1 MADGYITIETK
12 LYTNKFDKQ
21 VIDLEKKIKNEE
33 NKAQLRL
40 KAKLQAEDELKRH
53 KQAILEIEQEYE
65 KTSQQVEHLQSIM
78 SKQSKGISLTPQEF
92 TDLQGSEKVIANNE
106 KIGETLD
113 KMYAKEVKLNNA
125 VDRTTL
131 AYKQTKDNVASYK
144 AKIESVNLQKQQAQ
158 VSQLKKGFQK
168 VNTSVSSSIKHI
180 GRLALGI
187 ISVASAYRLMSS
199 ASSTLGQYDEQYAT
213 NLEYIR
219 YLIAQAIAPALKYVV
234 NLASTLLSYLN
245 YILNAWFGITL
256 FSKNS
261 AKNFMS
267 AKNSTGGISK
277 NTGKIKKDLQTTAFD
292 EMNILSDT
300 SSDSAGG
307 ASSGGGA
314 IAPSIDPSMLQ
325 GEVPD
330 WLKWIADNKD
340 LVIMALVGIAGGI
353 ALITKNSKALLELG
367 IFMIIKGIVDT
378 VKAIVEFIKDP
389 SWENFGEILEGLSGI
404 LFGVALAML
413 AVNAAN
419 PTAWIILLIAL
430 VVLLVAEI
438 IKHWDEIKETLGK
451 VGDWIN
457 ENVIQPVAEFFKGL
471 WDKIKEIFAPVID
484 FFKNIW
490 DTVKENIKIS
500 IDNMKQIF
508 SFLWDKIKEIF
519 SPVID
524 WFREKFQKAYEKIKE
539 VFSPIANFFGEIWDK
554 VKNKLRDFGAK
565 VGEVVGGAFKA
576 VVNGVINALER
587 ILNNPIN
594 AINNLI
600 DVINNVPGLHL
611 TRLRTFN
618 LPRLAKGTILNAP
631 GRGVPVAGGTAL
643 AGEAGREAYLPL
655 SDTQLLEELGSTIG
669 KYITINA
676 NITNTMNGRIISRQL
691 QKIQNDSNFAY
702 NS

>member
-1 MADGYITIETK
+1 MADGSIMIETQ
-12 LYTNKFDKQ
+12 LSTDKFDKQ
-21 VIDLEKKIKNEE
+21 IINLEKKIKDEE
-33 NKAQLRL
+33 NKSELKL

-53 KQAILEIEQEYE
+53 KQAIFEIEQEYE
-65 KTSQQVEHLQSIM
+65 KTSQQVEHLQNIM
-78 SKQSKGISLTPQEF
+78 SKQSRGISLTPQEF

-131 AYKQTKDNVASYK
+131 AYKQTKDNVTSYK
-144 AKIESVNLQKQQAQ
+144 TKIESVNLQKQQAQ

-261 AKNFMS
+261 AKNFMN

-277 NTGKIKKDLQTTAFD
+277 NTGKIKKDLQTTPFD
-292 EMNILSDT
+292 EMNILTDT
-300 SSDSAGG
+300 SDSGT
-307 ASSGGGA
+307 SGGTGGGG
-314 IAPSIDPSMLQ
+314 IAPSIDPSILQ

-340 LVIMALVGIAGGI
+340 LILSIMAGITAGLLAWKLGLDAIKALGIGLLIAGI
-353 ALITKNSKALLELG
+353 IYTIESLLGYLQ
-367 IFMIIKGIVDT
+367 
-378 VKAIVEFIKDP
+378 DP
-389 SWENFGEILEGLSGI
+389 GWENFGKIIQGIGLAILGVGVIIGSVPLMVAGAIVLIIGTIVKYWDQIKAFFQKGIDWLESKSDWIHKMFGDTIGDLYDFIVDILQDTLNSFDGLFNGIKTIFDGIIKLVKGVFTGDWKTAWEGL
-404 LFGVALAML
+404 
-413 AVNAAN
+413 
-419 PTAWIILLIAL
+419 
-430 VVLLVAEI
+430 
-438 IKHWDEIKETLGK
+438 
-451 VGDWIN
+451 
-457 ENVIQPVAEFFKGL
+457 
-471 WDKIKEIFAPVID
+471 
-484 FFKNIW
+484 
-490 DTVKENIKIS
+490 
-500 IDNMKQIF
+500 KQITKGVF
-508 SFLWDKIKEIF
+508 DSLW
-519 SPVID
+519 
-524 WFREKFQKAYEKIKE
+524 A
-539 VFSPIANFFGEIWDK
+539 IAKWPLNMIISGLNTLI
-554 VKNKLRDFGAK
+554 RGA
-565 VGEVVGGAFKA
+565 
-576 VVNGVINALER
+576 NR
-587 ILNNPIN
+587 IHF
-594 AINNLI
+594 
-600 DVINNVPGLHL
+600 NVPDWVPGIGGKQFG
-611 TRLRTFN
+611 FN
-618 LPRLAKGTILNAP
+618 IPQIPKLAKGTILNAP

-655 SDTQLLEELGSTIG
+655 SDTQLLEELGSKIG

-676 NITNTMNGRIISRQL
+676 NITNTMNRKSYLKTITTN
-691 QKIQNDSNFAY
+691 KK
-702 NS
+702 

>member
-12 LYTNKFDKQ
+12 LSTNKFDKQ

-33 NKAQLRL
+33 NKAQLKL

-53 KQAILEIEQEYE
+53 KQAIFEIEKEYE

-78 SKQSKGISLTPQEF
+78 SKQSQGISLTPQEF

-158 VSQLKKGFQK
+158 VDQLKNGFNK
-168 VNTSVSSSIKHI
+168 MNTSVSSSIKHI

-187 ISVASAYRLMSS
+187 FSVASAYRLMSA
-199 ASSTLGQYDEQYAT
+199 ASSTLGQYDEKYAT

-261 AKNFMS
+261 AKNFMK

-277 NTGKIKKDLQTTAFD
+277 NTGKIKKDLQTTPFD
-292 EMNILSDT
+292 EMNILTDT
-300 SSDSAGG
+300 SDSGTSGG
-307 ASSGGGA
+307 AGGGA

-340 LVIMALVGIAGGI
+340 LILSIMAGITAGLLAWKLGLDGIKALGIGLLIGGI
-353 ALITKNSKALLELG
+353 LYAIESLIEYL
-367 IFMIIKGIVDT
+367 
-378 VKAIVEFIKDP
+378 KDP
-389 SWENFGEILEGLSGI
+389 SWGNFGKIITGI
-404 LFGVALAML
+404 G
-413 AVNAAN
+413 
-419 PTAWIILLIAL
+419 IAL
-430 VVLLVAEI
+430 MGLGLI
-438 IKHWDEIKETLGK
+438 IGGPAGLPVIIAGAITAILGLI
-451 VGDWIN
+451 VSN
-457 ENVIQPVAEFFKGL
+457 
-471 WDKIKEIFAPVID
+471 WDKIKAFLQQGIDWLKGKSDWVHEMFGEVIGNIYD
-484 FFKNIW
+484 AWVEKLQLILNFFDNTFKNIKSIFDNIIGFIRDVFTGNW
-490 DTVKENIKIS
+490 KGAWENIKNIFAAIWNQIKNTFVTIFGLIKNMVVTVAQTTGTIIS
-500 IDNMKQIF
+500 G
-508 SFLWDKIKEIF
+508 
-519 SPVID
+519 V
-524 WFREKFQKAYEKIKE
+524 
-539 VFSPIANFFGEIWDK
+539 
-554 VKNKLRDFGAK
+554 
-565 VGEVVGGAFKA
+565 FKA
-576 VVNGVINALER
+576 VVNAVLRTIESVLNA
-587 ILNNPIN
+587 PIR
-594 AINNLI
+594 AINSLI
-600 DVINNVPGLHL
+600 GVINNVPGINLGTL
-611 TRLRTFN
+611 STFN

-669 KYITINA
+669 KYINLNATIPIYVGNRQIA
-676 NITNTMNGRIISRQL
+676 REIKKINTES
-691 QKIQNDSNFAY
+691 DFAF
-702 NS
+702 NR

>member
-1 MADGYITIETK
+1 MADGSIMIETK
-12 LYTNKFDKQ
+12 LSTDKFDKQ
-21 VIDLEKKIKNEE
+21 IVNLEKKIKDEE
-33 NKAQLRL
+33 NKSELKL
-40 KAKLQAEDELKRH
+40 KAKLQAEDELEKH
-53 KQAILEIEQEYE
+53 KQKIFEIEKEYE
-65 KTSQQVEHLQSIM
+65 KTSQQVEHLQNIM
-78 SKQSKGISLTPQEF
+78 SKQSQGISLTPQEF

-131 AYKQTKDNVASYK
+131 AYKQTKDNVTAYK
-144 AKIESVNLQKQQAQ
+144 AKIESVNIQKQQAQ
-158 VSQLKKGFQK
+158 VDQLKNGFK
-168 VNTSVSSSIKHI
+168 KMNTSVSSSIKHI

-187 ISVASAYRLMSS
+187 FSVASAYRLMSS

-245 YILNAWFGITL
+245 YIAQAWFGITL

-261 AKNFMS
+261 AKNFMN

-277 NTGKIKKDLQTTAFD
+277 NTGKIKKDLQTTSFD
-292 EMNILSDT
+292 EMNVLSDT

-307 ASSGGGA
+307 ASGGGGA

-330 WLKWIADNKD
+330 WIKWIADNKD
-340 LVIMALVGIAGGI
+340 LVIGALTGIAGGI
-353 ALITKNSKALLELG
+353 LAIKLGLGGLLSLG
-367 IFMIIKGIVDT
+367 IGVILAGIVET
-378 VKAIVEFIKDP
+378 VKAIIKFMKDP
-389 SWENFGEILEGLSGI
+389 TWDNFADILSGLTVI
-404 LFGVALAML
+404 LAGVALAML

-419 PTAWIILLIAL
+419 PAIWIVLVIAL
-430 VVLLVAEI
+430 VTALAAII
-438 IKHWDEIKETLGK
+438 IKNWDKIKEVLGK

-457 ENVIQPVAEFFKGL
+457 KNIIQPVANFFKGL
-471 WDKIKEIFAPVID
+471 WNGIVTGVTNAVQGVKNAFNAVVT
-484 FFKNIW
+484 FFKNII
-490 DTVKENIKIS
+490 NKIVGLFTT
-500 IDNMKQIF
+500 I
-508 SFLWDKIKEIF
+508 
-519 SPVID
+519 
-524 WFREKFQKAYEKIKE
+524 
-539 VFSPIANFFGEIWDK
+539 GT
-554 VKNKLRDFGAK
+554 K
-565 VGEVVGGAFKA
+565 VGNAVSGAFKA
-576 VVNGVINALER
+576 VVNAVLRTIENILNSPIRAVNSLINVINA
-587 ILNNPIN
+587 IPGIN
-594 AINNLI
+594 I
-600 DVINNVPGLHL
+600 G
-611 TRLRTFN
+611 RLPTFN

-676 NITNTMNGRIISRQL
+676 NITNTMNGRVISRQL